1 MNKLWLVNKI
11 QNCNKTKI
19 RTFKKKKNN
28 NKTYHFRLPK
38 LECWQPDPANC
49 RFVVA
54 ETCNIPR
61 KLKQNIFSKMEICKM
76 TFKILVKFMFAIS
89 SSLVK
94 SYLIKS

>member
-49 RFVVA
+49 RFA
-54 ETCNIPR
+54 EAGTCNIPR
-61 KLKQNIFSKMEICKM
+61 KLKQNIFSKMEICKND
-76 TFKILVKFMFAIS
+76 FLDSRQVAIS
-89 SSLVK
+89 SSLVN
-94 SYLIKS
+94 SYLIKT